1 MRSVECCLVM
11 VVVLVS
17 FTNGDVSS
25 KLQYYE
31 FLQMSDIERRTRRG
45 ADPNPASH
53 LHQFWFK
60 AFNRHFHLVLK
71 QSNIITQ
78 DFRARTLNNNLKYEF
93 YIANSNF
100 LQGHLSDDDSSHV
113 EAHWEGDVLSAS
125 ITTADDIIVLEPSW
139 RFWKSSVQKNN
150 GSMII
155 YKKSDMVTDP
165 QKKALGHRVKF
176 CGNDAEK
183 SRAADVIPST
193 PENIFLENYYTD
205 YKHRRLK
212 REPDF
217 LGSKKMC
224 RLFVIAD
231 YEFHKNIGGNNKH
244 TTATY
249 IIGIMNRVNQIFM
262 RTRWPDENSNIQ
274 GLGFEIAEL
283 EIHENYT
290 YQGVHYN
297 NPNITW
303 NTTYLL
309 QVFSRGT
316 AFKDYCLAHLFTY
329 HRFSRGVLGLA
340 YIAGRGNSQPGGIC
354 STGPSPGKVFRT
366 QGYDTTFNTGWSSAQ
381 NSEGDRVL
389 SLEAALVIAHELGH
403 NWGSE
408 HDPDT
413 PSCAPGVEQG
423 GRYLMYP
430 YSVSGYEH
438 NNQIFS
444 SCSKRYIYNV
454 IKTKGPGCFTESS
467 TLTVCGNGRME
478 GTEECDAG
486 FNGDNCC
493 TSQCKLRAGAICS
506 PMNHECCDNKCSTAD
521 DKTVCHA
528 LPDSLVS
535 CKEASKC
542 NGVDLTCPEAENKED
557 DAPCVDGGKC
567 KSGVCRNFC
576 ELHDK
581 VPCICSKESGHACHR
596 CCQSIND
603 TQCLPEPSP
612 PTLPE
617 NLPNGRPCF
626 HGVCVDGVCE
636 KQKNHI
642 VQRLFSIIDT
652 ITVDQFV
659 EFMKRNIVGTIL
671 VFSLLLWIPASCT
684 FSYFDKKREKRL
696 RHGRWKSRSRYTL
709 LMDYLDAEGHKIKQ
723 AGSFRVKHFGG
734 SVIRHTGFRP
744 GHMYL
749 TQSNFNKDV
758 LQYPEDLKES
768 AV

>member
-1 MRSVECCLVM
+1 MRTAVFCLVM
-11 VVVLVS
+11 VVVLVNI
-17 FTNGDVSS
+17 TNGDVSH

-31 FLQMSDIERRTRRG
+31 FLRMSDIERRTRRG

-60 AFNRHFHLVLK
+60 AFKRHFHLVLK
-71 QSNIITQ
+71 QSNIIHQ
-78 DFRARTLNNNLKYEF
+78 NFKARTLNEKLKKEF
-93 YIANSNF
+93 YIPHTDF
-100 LQGHLSDDDSSHV
+100 LQGHLSDDESSHV

-125 ITTADDIIVLEPSW
+125 ITTADDTIVLEPSW
-139 RFWKSSVQKNN
+139 RFMKNTEQRSN

-155 YKKSDMVTDP
+155 YRKSDLISDP
-165 QKKALGHRVKF
+165 QDGALGQRVKF
-176 CGNDAEK
+176 CGNSAEM
-183 SRAADVIPST
+183 SRASDEIPST
-193 PENIFLENYYTD
+193 PEKIFLENYYTD

-212 REPDF
+212 REPNF
-217 LGSKKMC
+217 LGSKKIC

-231 YEFHKNIGGNNKH
+231 YEFHKNVGGSNKH
-244 TTATY
+244 TTARY
-249 IIGIMNRVNQIFM
+249 IIGIMNRVNQIFK
-262 RTRWPDENSNIQ
+262 RTRWPDDSSNFYD
-274 GLGFEIAEL
+274 LGFEIAEL

-297 NPNITW
+297 NPNRKW

-340 YIAGRGNSQPGGIC
+340 YIAGRENSQPGGIC
-354 STGPSPGKVFRT
+354 STGPAPGKVFQT
-366 QGYDTTFNTGWSSAQ
+366 QGYKTTFNTGWSSAQ

-389 SLEAALVIAHELGH
+389 SLEAALVIAHGH

-413 PSCAPGVEQG
+413 PGCAPGAEQG
-423 GRYLMYP
+423 GKYLMYP

-454 IKTKGPGCFTESS
+454 IKAKGPGCFTESN
-467 TLTVCGNGRME
+467 TLTVCGNGRIE
-478 GTEECDAG
+478 ANEECDAG
-486 FNGDNCC
+486 FNGDRCC
-493 TSQCKLRAGAICS
+493 TPDCQLQNGALCS
-506 PMNHECCDNKCSTAD
+506 PMNHECCNDKCRTAD
-521 DKTVCHA
+521 NNTVCHA
-528 LPDSLVS
+528 LPDNLVT
-535 CKEASKC
+535 CKGVSKC
-542 NGVDLTCPEAENKED
+542 NGVDLTCPEAGNKD
-557 DAPCVDGGKC
+557 DDSPCVDGGMC
-567 KSGVCRNFC
+567 KNGVCRNFC
-576 ELHDK
+576 ELRDK
-581 VPCICSKESGHACHR
+581 VPCICSKESGYACHR
-596 CCQSIND
+596 CCKALND
-603 TQCLPEPSP
+603 TECLPEPSL
-612 PTLPE
+612 LPE

-636 KQKNHI
+636 KQKNHL

-684 FSYFDKKREKRL
+684 FSHFDKKREKRL

-709 LMDYLDAEGHKIKQ
+709 LMDYLEPEDRQRIKQ
-723 AGSFRVKHFGG
+723 AGSFRIKHIGG
-734 SVIRHTGFRP
+734 SVIRPPGIRP

-749 TQSNFNKDV
+749 TQSNFSKDV
-758 LQYPEDLKES
+758 LQYADDLKES